1 MNIYINLLI
10 IHAGG
15 KPSTGLLK
23 ADLSLFENSVCSA
36 GYTANTNLIQGILPS
51 QICAGDTTGE
61 RDTCQGDSG
70 GPLQIS
76 TWAESQR
83 IYYVIGITSFGRGC
97 ATRQPGVYTRV
108 SYYLDWI
115 ESVVWP

>member
-1 MNIYINLLI
+1 MFLNL
-10 IHAGG
+10 GG

-23 ADLSLFENSVCSA
+23 ADLTLVANSVCSA
-36 GYTANTNLIQGILPS
+36 GYIGESSLVDGILPS
-51 QICAGDTTGE
+51 QICAGDETGE

-70 GPLQIS
+70 GPLQVV
-76 TWAESQR
+76 TWLNFQR
-83 IYYVIGITSFGRGC
+83 IYHVIGITSFGRGC
-97 ATRQPGVYTRV
+97 ATTQPGVYTRV